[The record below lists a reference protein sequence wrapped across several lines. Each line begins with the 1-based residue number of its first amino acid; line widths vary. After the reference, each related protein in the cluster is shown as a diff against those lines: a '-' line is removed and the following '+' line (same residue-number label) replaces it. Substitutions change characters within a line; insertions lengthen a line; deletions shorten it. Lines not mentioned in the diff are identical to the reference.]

1 MSPFGSIPNVSG
13 SLGTANPSYT
23 FLASFLGW
31 NYSQPSGSNPTISSA
46 NVFPGRNLNATAYS
60 VDNQKHDL
68 AYYQPGTTPNQV
80 SPLDTCGPG
89 NLCLAHVFVPNNG
102 TRVTLQ
108 FAFPSAQTFELYC
121 TYHAFDMHAKV
132 FVNRSPDINGDH
144 TVNIIDLAT
153 VGIAFGSTPSSSKWN
168 PSADLNRDNA
178 TNIIDLV
185 IVAVYFGQTV

>member
-1 MSPFGSIPNVSG
+1 
-13 SLGTANPSYT
+13 
-23 FLASFLGW
+23 
-31 NYSQPSGSNPTISSA
+31 
-46 NVFPGRNLNATAYS
+46 
-60 VDNQKHDL
+60 
-68 AYYQPGTTPNQV
+68 
-80 SPLDTCGPG
+80 
-89 NLCLAHVFVPNNG
+89 
-102 TRVTLQ
+102 
-108 FAFPSAQTFELYC
+108 
-121 TYHAFDMHAKV
+121 MHAKV